1 MLLQKKDEEGDTKNV
16 DGNDLIS
23 IVMPVYNCE
32 KFLNETIVSVLKQTY
47 DNWELLLI
55 DDASTDRSAEIIY
68 KYLNNEKRIVYVK
81 LQENKG
87 AAYARNKGIEYS
99 KGQYIAFLDS
109 DDLWLPEKL
118 ERQYC
123 FMKKNHILFSCCYYE
138 QQEKLFVHRKK

>member
-81 LQENKG
+81 LQDNKG
-87 AAYARNKGIEYS
+87 AAYARNKGI
-99 KGQYIAFLDS
+99 
-109 DDLWLPEKL
+109 
-118 ERQYC
+118 
-123 FMKKNHILFSCCYYE
+123 
-138 QQEKLFVHRKK
+138 

>member
-1 MLLQKKDEEGDTKNV
+1 M

-81 LQENKG
+81 LQDNKELLMPEI
-87 AAYARNKGIEYS
+87 KGLSIR
-99 KGQYIAFLDS
+99 KV
-109 DDLWLPEKL
+109 
-118 ERQYC
+118 
-123 FMKKNHILFSCCYYE
+123 NIL
-138 QQEKLFVHRKK
+138 LF